1 MLSVH
6 PTTVSASAVGS
17 STVMDQSVE
26 TEDQQSGI
34 QSETQTQASQDSGA
48 AVRASQNG
56 WVKAGDSGW
65 YFYENGQL
73 KTGWLYRNGN
83 WYWLDPDRNGRMAEN
98 SWFTYD
104 NNLYYAKGDGAIYK
118 NGFQEVDGNLYYFQS
133 WGGIQRNVYL
143 SISGKMYYVQENG
156 IVARGIVRTM
166 NGHGDLCA
174 FDDTTGAQITQKGW
188 LKKGTSYYWVREDGV
203 LQTGWLLYDDNWY
216 WFDDNGVMM
225 TSGWKEINNNL
236 YYFRSWGGIYK
247 NGFQSIGGN
256 EYYFQSWGGVYRN
269 TFFTVK
275 GKTYIAQNDGSIYHA
290 SQTGWVQLG
299 DQTYWINQDGSVQTG
314 WLKLEGKW
322 YWLKADGTRAA
333 SEWITYDNNRYYFDG
348 DGVMYT
354 GMKEVDGARYYF
366 HSWGGVYH
374 NESFTWQG
382 KKYAIIGKRSPG
394 VLYYNT
400 TMLKNAAVAKAPAQ
414 LAQENKWTWKDLKD
428 MARRLTVDKN
438 KDGKPDVYGF
448 GTELEFIFPLAQG
461 TDIVKFKNGNP
472 SLNIDDETWRSS
484 LLYYYDG
491 INKDKVFSPVR
502 WGMWEEFANGN
513 VAMYYGP
520 AGEAEKLLNKGMKN
534 WDIAPFPKANS
545 GDASYIGYSSSDGF
559 GVPAGAKN
567 AIGGIAFGEYQ
578 LLHQE
583 IGGRHLQENFHRG
596 PAEDNGFAGK
606 PHHLAVRLRHG
617 GQLLPVLRQLHAEK
631 WRFQRLDGG
640 NAAHLAEKFG

>member
-1 MLSVH
+1 MTSKKKLRSLLGGTLFMALMLSVH

-56 WVKAGDSGW
+56 WVKAGDGGW

-225 TSGWKEINNNL
+225 ASGWKEINNNL

-256 EYYFQSWGGVYRN
+256 EYYFRSWGGVYRN

-275 GKTYIAQNDGSIYHA
+275 GKT
-290 SQTGWVQLG
+290 
-299 DQTYWINQDGSVQTG
+299 
-314 WLKLEGKW
+314 
-322 YWLKADGTRAA
+322 
-333 SEWITYDNNRYYFDG
+333 
-348 DGVMYT
+348 
-354 GMKEVDGARYYF
+354 
-366 HSWGGVYH
+366 
-374 NESFTWQG
+374 
-382 KKYAIIGKRSPG
+382 
-394 VLYYNT
+394 
-400 TMLKNAAVAKAPAQ
+400 
-414 LAQENKWTWKDLKD
+414 
-428 MARRLTVDKN
+428 
-438 KDGKPDVYGF
+438 
-448 GTELEFIFPLAQG
+448 
-461 TDIVKFKNGNP
+461 
-472 SLNIDDETWRSS
+472 
-484 LLYYYDG
+484 
-491 INKDKVFSPVR
+491 
-502 WGMWEEFANGN
+502 
-513 VAMYYGP
+513 
-520 AGEAEKLLNKGMKN
+520 
-534 WDIAPFPKANS
+534 
-545 GDASYIGYSSSDGF
+545 
-559 GVPAGAKN
+559 
-567 AIGGIAFGEYQ
+567 
-578 LLHQE
+578 
-583 IGGRHLQENFHRG
+583 GR
-596 PAEDNGFAGK
+596 
-606 PHHLAVRLRHG
+606 
-617 GQLLPVLRQLHAEK
+617 
-631 WRFQRLDGG
+631 
-640 NAAHLAEKFG
+640 